1 MTSDKSP
8 NGWHFVPLD
17 HPEAILDE
25 NTQHPPL
32 FVVNFHRTRHLPM
45 DECHCFVAKTK
56 QTALALVKACYNAY
70 QATNFEQNCSKVPLY
85 FKVKKKSLKIYF
97 IFNKV
102 YLD

>member
-1 MTSDKSP
+1 MISDKSP

-17 HPEAILDE
+17 HPEATLDE

-56 QTALALVKACYNAY
+56 QTALELVKACYNAY
-70 QATNFEQNCSKVPLY
+70 QATDFEQNCSKVPLY
-85 FKVKKKSLKIYF
+85 FKVKKQKLKKYILYF
-97 IFNKV
+97 IKFI
-102 YLD
+102 